1 EDVTCTKTHTTTP
14 FSPTTIFG
22 LSRGAQLP
30 DGAKMNVQKA
40 KTVKQPVYK
49 TPVKPA
55 KKSPVKPV
63 KKKAAASAS

>member
-1 EDVTCTKTHTTTP
+1 
-14 FSPTTIFG
+14 
-22 LSRGAQLP
+22 
-30 DGAKMNVQKA
+30 MNVQKA